1 MTENINEKDLEL
13 TTVEAAE
20 ESAAEA
26 TSPESAEVATETSDF
41 LAEAKAVLDEESE
54 AASPV
59 EDNREETVPETQVSE
74 PEEKEAA
81 IVMEAADS
89 ESEETAQEEEPE
101 DDPEEE
107 SEEESEAKPAR
118 KTRTR
123 GKKKTEP
130 EEQAEED
137 ADPAPVSQQRPVMS
151 EAERRR
157 ANAARRRQRVRRLLS
172 EAPLDERGEP
182 INSGDSLTSVF
193 DEDYAEISRQF
204 TRHEILSGVIESIR
218 RRPGGMGWVETS
230 NRDFRVLIP
239 FSELDLQ
246 IGGLDRLS
254 DDDKWRRQYAE
265 VSAMM
270 GATIHYMITD
280 IDKDNR
286 LIAGSCAAAN
296 KIRREKSLNRKDI
309 DGNYMVY
316 VGRQVTGTILSVFE
330 KLAFVD
336 VYGFRA
342 RIRNADISADYTEN
356 ANDVL
361 YPGQTVKLFVK
372 EIERDENGNVTRL
385 FVSMRDDKREREMK
399 AKMALTIKKGEQ
411 YLGRVI
417 NLTSKVIFVRL
428 NIGLTAMVYISN
440 GIRGRRVPGIGETV
454 SISVLS
460 VEENRNSGTP
470 IIHGRLL
477 RSINFNAR

>member
-1 MTENINEKDLEL
+1 MTENINEKDLSL
-13 TTVEAAE
+13 TTVEATE
-20 ESAAEA
+20 ESAAESA
-26 TSPESAEVATETSDF
+26 SPEPAELATGTSDF
-41 LAEAKAVLDEESE
+41 LAEAKVVLDEELE
-54 AASPV
+54 AEKSA
-59 EDNREETVPETQVSE
+59 DNTQEGIIPEVQVSE

-81 IVMEAADS
+81 IVMEEAES
-89 ESEETAQEEEPE
+89 ESEETAPE
-101 DDPEEE
+101 DEP
-107 SEEESEAKPAR
+107 EAKPTR
-118 KTRTR
+118 KTKTR
-123 GKKKTEP
+123 EKKKTES

-137 ADPAPVSQQRPVMS
+137 TDPTPVSQQRPVMS
-151 EAERRR
+151 AAERRR
-157 ANAARRRQRVRRLLS
+157 TNAARRRQRMRRLLS
-172 EAPLDERGEP
+172 EAPLDERGDP

-193 DEDYAEISRQF
+193 DEDYAEIARQF
-204 TRHEILSGVIESIR
+204 TRHEILTGVIESIR

-246 IGGLDRLS
+246 LGDLDRLS

-265 VSAMM
+265 ASAMM

-286 LIAGSCAAAN
+286 LIAGSCVAAN

-316 VGRQVTGTILSVFE
+316 PGRQVTGIILSVFE

-361 YPGQTVKLFVK
+361 YPGQTVKLFVR
-372 EIERDENGNVTRL
+372 EIERDNDGNVVRL
-385 FVSMRDDKREREMK
+385 YVSMRDDKREREMK
-399 AKMALTIKKGEQ
+399 EKIALTIKPGEQ

-417 NLTSKVIFVRL
+417 NLTNTVIFVRL
-428 NIGLTAMVYISN
+428 TNGLTAMVYISN
-440 GIRGRRVPGIGETV
+440 GIRGRRVPSIGETV

-460 VEENRNSGTP
+460 VEKNRTSGTP
-470 IIHGRLL
+470 IIRGRLL
-477 RSINFNAR
+477 RTINFNAR

>member
-1 MTENINEKDLEL
+1 MTENINEKDL
-13 TTVEAAE
+13 TTIEAVTETAAE
-20 ESAAEA
+20 VAAESAPEAVPAESAEA
-26 TSPESAEVATETSDF
+26 TAGTSDF
-41 LAEAKAVLDEESE
+41 LAEAKAILDEELE
-54 AASPV
+54 AESSAETSM
-59 EDNREETVPETQVSE
+59 EESQEETVSEMSDAMEEESVAESE
-74 PEEKEAA
+74 PEEAG
-81 IVMEAADS
+81 
-89 ESEETAQEEEPE
+89 SEEK
-101 DDPEEE
+101 EE
-107 SEEESEAKPAR
+107 SEEPEVKPERKVRTREKKKPEAK
-118 KTRTR
+118 
-123 GKKKTEP
+123 E
-130 EEQAEED
+130 AEETD
-137 ADPAPVSQQRPVMS
+137 SAPVPQQRPVMS

-172 EAPLDERGEP
+172 EAPLDEKGDP
-182 INSGDSLTSVF
+182 INSGDSINSVF
-193 DEDYAEISRQF
+193 DGNYAEVSRQF
-204 TRHEILSGVIESIR
+204 TRHEILTGVVESIR
-218 RRPGGMGWVETS
+218 RRAGGIGWVETT

-246 IGGLDRLS
+246 IGGLDQLS
-254 DDDKWRRQYAE
+254 DEDKWRRQYAE

-270 GATIHYMITD
+270 GATFYYVITD
-280 IDKDNR
+280 IDKENR

-316 VGRQVTGTILSVFE
+316 VGRQVTGNVLSVFE
-330 KLAFVD
+330 KFAYVD
-336 VYGFRA
+336 VYGFRT

-361 YPGQTVKLFVK
+361 YPGQTVKLFVR
-372 EIERDENGNVTRL
+372 EIERDESGNVSRL
-385 FVSMRDDKREREMK
+385 YVSMRDDKREREMK
-399 AKMALTIKKGEQ
+399 AKIALTMKRGEQ

-417 NLTSKVIFVRL
+417 NLTNTVIYVRL
-428 NIGLTAMVYISN
+428 NNGLTAMVYISN
-440 GIRGRRVPGIGETV
+440 GIRGRRVPNIGETV

>member
-1 MTENINEKDLEL
+1 MTENINEKDLSL
-13 TTVEAAE
+13 TTVEATE
-20 ESAAEA
+20 ESAAESA
-26 TSPESAEVATETSDF
+26 SPEPAELATGTSDF
-41 LAEAKAVLDEESE
+41 LAEAKVVLDEELE
-54 AASPV
+54 AEKSA
-59 EDNREETVPETQVSE
+59 DNTQEGIIPEVQVSE
-74 PEEKEAA
+74 PEEKEVA
-81 IVMEAADS
+81 IVMEEAES
-89 ESEETAQEEEPE
+89 ESEETAPE
-101 DDPEEE
+101 DEP
-107 SEEESEAKPAR
+107 EAKPTR
-118 KTRTR
+118 KTKTR
-123 GKKKTEP
+123 EKKKTES

-137 ADPAPVSQQRPVMS
+137 TDPTPVSQQRPVMS
-151 EAERRR
+151 AAERRR
-157 ANAARRRQRVRRLLS
+157 TNAARRRQRMRRLLS
-172 EAPLDERGEP
+172 EAPLDERGDP

-193 DEDYAEISRQF
+193 DEDYAEIARQF
-204 TRHEILSGVIESIR
+204 TRHEILTGVIESIR

-246 IGGLDRLS
+246 LGDLDRLS

-265 VSAMM
+265 ASAMM

-286 LIAGSCAAAN
+286 LIAGSCVAAN

-316 VGRQVTGTILSVFE
+316 PGRQVTGIILSVFE

-361 YPGQTVKLFVK
+361 YPGQTVKLFVR
-372 EIERDENGNVTRL
+372 EIERDNDGNVVRL
-385 FVSMRDDKREREMK
+385 YVSMRDDKREREMK
-399 AKMALTIKKGEQ
+399 EKIALTIKPGEQ

-417 NLTSKVIFVRL
+417 NLTNTVIFVRL
-428 NIGLTAMVYISN
+428 TNGLTAMVYISN
-440 GIRGRRVPGIGETV
+440 GIRGRRVPSIGETV

-460 VEENRNSGTP
+460 VEKNRTSGTP
-470 IIHGRLL
+470 IIRGRLL
-477 RSINFNAR
+477 RTINFNAR

>member
-13 TTVEAAE
+13 TTVEATE
-20 ESAAEA
+20 ESAAESA
-26 TSPESAEVATETSDF
+26 SPEPAELATGTSDF
-41 LAEAKAVLDEESE
+41 LAEAKVVLDEELE
-54 AASPV
+54 AEKSA
-59 EDNREETVPETQVSE
+59 DNTQEGIIPEVQVSE

-81 IVMEAADS
+81 IVMEEAES
-89 ESEETAQEEEPE
+89 ESEETAPE
-101 DDPEEE
+101 DEP
-107 SEEESEAKPAR
+107 EAKPTR
-118 KTRTR
+118 KTKTR
-123 GKKKTEP
+123 EKKKTES

-137 ADPAPVSQQRPVMS
+137 TDPTPVSQQRPVMS
-151 EAERRR
+151 AAERRR
-157 ANAARRRQRVRRLLS
+157 TNAARRRQRMRRLLS
-172 EAPLDERGEP
+172 EAPLDERGDP

-193 DEDYAEISRQF
+193 DEDYAEIARQF
-204 TRHEILSGVIESIR
+204 TRHEILTGVIESIR

-246 IGGLDRLS
+246 LGDLDRLS

-265 VSAMM
+265 ASAMM

-286 LIAGSCAAAN
+286 LIAGSCVAAN

-316 VGRQVTGTILSVFE
+316 PGRQVTGIILSVFE

-361 YPGQTVKLFVK
+361 YPGQTVKLFVR
-372 EIERDENGNVTRL
+372 EIERDNDGNVVRL
-385 FVSMRDDKREREMK
+385 YVSMRDDKREREMK
-399 AKMALTIKKGEQ
+399 EKIALTIKPGEQ

-417 NLTSKVIFVRL
+417 NLTNTVIFVRL
-428 NIGLTAMVYISN
+428 TNGLTAMVYISN
-440 GIRGRRVPGIGETV
+440 GIRGRRVPSIGETV

-460 VEENRNSGTP
+460 VEKNRTSGTP
-470 IIHGRLL
+470 IIRGRLL
-477 RSINFNAR
+477 RTINFNAR